1 MAHPA
6 EASWI
11 QVNFNKHRLVD
22 ETEYVQLGAIDEV
35 EYEKFSFADAQP
47 SIYREW
53 PTETNGNRIY
63 KLASLWIE
71 FGQSLTETER
81 QTYSML
87 DLLGDIGGLFEAL
100 RYIGGMIMAPFTAF
114 AMQSRILSTVFR

>member
-1 MAHPA
+1 M
-6 EASWI
+6 
-11 QVNFNKHRLVD
+11 
-22 ETEYVQLGAIDEV
+22 QLGAIDEL
-35 EYEKFSFADAQP
+35 EYEKFSFADSQP

-53 PTETNGNRIY
+53 PTKTNSTLVY
-63 KLASLWIE
+63 KLSSLWIE

-100 RYIGGMIMAPFTAF
+100 RYIGGMTIAPFSAF
-114 AMQSRILSTVFR
+114 AMKS